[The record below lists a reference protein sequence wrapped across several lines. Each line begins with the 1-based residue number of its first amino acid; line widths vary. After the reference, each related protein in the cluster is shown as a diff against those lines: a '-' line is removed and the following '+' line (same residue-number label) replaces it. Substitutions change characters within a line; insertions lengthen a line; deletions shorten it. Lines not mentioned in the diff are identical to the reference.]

1 MQLSPWLGLGVKVT
15 VPANPFVGAIAIV
28 VGQSI
33 PTRQETVVGA
43 AEMSKSGAGTVTVIV
58 TLWLKAPLAPV
69 TFTR

>member
-1 MQLSPWLGLGVKVT
+1 VKVT

-33 PTRQETVVGA
+33 PTRQETVLGV
-43 AEMSKSGAGTVTVIV
+43 AETSKSGAGTEIVIV
-58 TLWLKAPLAPV
+58 TFWLKAPLAPV